1 VFSGFVSDFISLSL
15 CLLYVYH
22 ILRSNRLTTAA
33 AINQFLDNL
42 PSGSDASGSEEEDE
56 AEDID
61 FFAHR
66 RDRGLEPQPQPGAGM
81 FGDRYFEE
89 VDEDEVDQAGEDEA
103 GRDVAGDDEAGDEAG
118 RDEAEGEEVSDD
130 EQLPDLDVSV
140 PARGIISPRFKNRSK
155 RVISFLVCIIFCCVV
170 FILQL
175 LILQGEPS
183 KKKPRQERKTWTWSS
198 GDLPPKDMP
207 HNSVKPKGMDQ
218 CRYPVDYFLE
228 IFGQATFEL
237 LLEQTNIHR
246 VDVNKKIIRISMGEL
261 RQAVGILMY
270 MSVISMPN
278 MRLFWKKSN
287 NITAVS
293 KVMTRDRFFEIVNC
307 LHLSNNHL
315 QPARGELGYDKLFK
329 VRQLLTLLNINFQNH
344 AEMEKVVS
352 VDEQMIP
359 YKGTVTLK
367 VYMKNKPSKWGI
379 KVRYCM

>member
-1 VFSGFVSDFISLSL
+1 
-15 CLLYVYH
+15 
-22 ILRSNRLTTAA
+22 
-33 AINQFLDNL
+33 
-42 PSGSDASGSEEEDE
+42 
-56 AEDID
+56 
-61 FFAHR
+61 
-66 RDRGLEPQPQPGAGM
+66 
-81 FGDRYFEE
+81 
-89 VDEDEVDQAGEDEA
+89 
-103 GRDVAGDDEAGDEAG
+103 
-118 RDEAEGEEVSDD
+118 
-130 EQLPDLDVSV
+130 
-140 PARGIISPRFKNRSK
+140 
-155 RVISFLVCIIFCCVV
+155 
-170 FILQL
+170 
-175 LILQGEPS
+175 
-183 KKKPRQERKTWTWSS
+183 
-198 GDLPPKDMP
+198 MP

-228 IFGQATFEL
+228 IFGQATFDL

-246 VDVNKKIIRISMGEL
+246 LDVNKKIIRISMGEL

-359 YKGTVTLK
+359 YKGTVRLK

-379 KVRYCM
+379 KVRYCKTLARAIFFRCYNYSKNCFLPNLSSNSFIDLGIGWTVRLHSLLQCLRRQPSPH